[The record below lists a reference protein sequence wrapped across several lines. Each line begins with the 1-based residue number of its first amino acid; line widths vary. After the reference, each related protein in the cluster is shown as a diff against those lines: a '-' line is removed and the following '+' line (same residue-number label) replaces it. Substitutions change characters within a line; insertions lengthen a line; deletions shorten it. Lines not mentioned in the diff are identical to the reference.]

1 MAEKNKDSKEK
12 KNSDGPT
19 WIKTGLAIGREIV
32 GNGDVQKM
40 FLGTYSDGTVR
51 SIPDAIDGEIYSP
64 KQKGKAIK
72 RNNKRNKKKNR
83 AKFKL

>member
-1 MAEKNKDSKEK
+1 M
-12 KNSDGPT
+12 
-19 WIKTGLAIGREIV
+19 V
-32 GNGDVQKM
+32 
-40 FLGTYSDGTVR
+40 LGTYSDGSVR

-72 RNNKRNKKKNR
+72 RNNKKNKKKNR

>member
-1 MAEKNKDSKEK
+1 MAEKQKEK
-12 KNSDGPT
+12 KKADVPG
-19 WIKTGLAIGREIV
+19 WILTGLTVGKELI

-40 FLGTYSDGTVR
+40 VLGTYSDGSVR

-83 AKFKL
+83 SKFKL